1 MPLGVPWSK
10 RMRIWCSR
18 RTHGKRR
25 HVEAPRREFKHRL
38 NLLARHMK
46 LLDDFLDVRPGFKI
60 FEHGGDGHAGIFE
73 NPCAAAPI
81 GHALHGG
88 ALTNQE
94 LPYCFPPS
102 IVALYHTTLKPPRTK
117 PLAVSPREKHGGA
130 GERPGMLQ
138 ACRRP

>member
-1 MPLGVPWSK
+1 
-10 RMRIWCSR
+10 
-18 RTHGKRR
+18 
-25 HVEAPRREFKHRL
+25 
-38 NLLARHMK
+38 
-46 LLDDFLDVRPGFKI
+46 
-60 FEHGGDGHAGIFE
+60 
-73 NPCAAAPI
+73 
-81 GHALHGG
+81 
-88 ALTNQE
+88 LTNQE